1 MGQLST
7 WIKEQKEKKMFLDE
21 FNERKKLMQS
31 DIDCST
37 NDYENEKNK
46 VKELKYLLTLDSY
59 ERRKSYINKSE
70 YFRNWQKTMYQ
81 QKFLQTLI
89 SNDEKLKEYIT
100 TTEDEC
106 LKRKYRLE
114 LKKKKFEFLRPNTKE
129 DIQERQNALKTFTGA
144 VQSLDKNNTLNLRFH
159 STNIAATK
167 DIIESGGLIAS
178 VDRLNGYQFDTGNHS
193 NEISVTDIYG
203 MQHSVESWTDLNAH
217 QENLP
222 SGCLFVLKPSSQEEI
237 NMIQHRC
244 MHNVYFNENDRLIG
258 IVTTSE
264 NLPYIQKW
272 LNEKGLDTSLV
283 STFEQFPSQ
292 LKERFS
298 LNHDVQTMDTDD
310 IDR

>member
-1 MGQLST
+1 MGKLSI
-7 WIKEQKEKKMFLDE
+7 WIQEQKEKKMFLDE

-31 DIDCST
+31 DINYSI

-46 VKELKYLLTLDSY
+46 VKELKHLLSLDSY
-59 ERRKSYINKSE
+59 EKRKSYINKSD
-70 YFRNWQKTMYQ
+70 YFRNWQKTIYQ

-89 SNDEKLKEYIT
+89 SSDEKLKEYIT
-100 TTEDEC
+100 TTEDEY

-114 LKKKKFEFLRPNTKE
+114 LKKKKFEFLRPNTKL
-129 DIQERQNALKTFTGA
+129 DIQERQNALKTFTNII
-144 VQSLDKNNTLNLRFH
+144 QNLDKNNKLNLRFH

-203 MQHSVESWTDLNAH
+203 MQHSVESWTDLSAY

-237 NMIQHRC
+237 DMIQHRC

-264 NLPYIQKW
+264 NLPIVQQW
-272 LNEKGLDTSLV
+272 LNEKGLNTNLV
-283 STFEQFPSQ
+283 STFEKFPLQ
-292 LKERFS
+292 LQKQFS
-298 LNHDVQTMDTDD
+298 LNQDTQTMDTDD